1 MEGAKIKSIAITV
14 GKRDVALTED
24 EARALYAELDKLF
37 GAKPYFVPPPI
48 YVRPLPVW
56 PRPPYEITWTYN
68 TSTTSGPKAV

>member
-37 GAKPYFVPPPI
+37 GFKTQFIPTPTPF
-48 YVRPLPVW
+48 YVKPLPMY
-56 PRPPYEITWTYN
+56 PRPYEITWTSGTG
-68 TSTTSGPKAV
+68 TSPRM